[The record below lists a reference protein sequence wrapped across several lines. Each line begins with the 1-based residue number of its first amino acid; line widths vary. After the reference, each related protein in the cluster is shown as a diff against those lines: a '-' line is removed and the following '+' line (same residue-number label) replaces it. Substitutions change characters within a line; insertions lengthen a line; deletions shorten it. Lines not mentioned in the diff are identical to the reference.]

1 MARRSSD
8 DHSER
13 TCTVELP
20 DATVVTV
27 AVDTPLQ
34 TLLAPFDQ
42 NADDPIV
49 AALLNGEALDLS
61 APVEVGGAL
70 SAITLGTDAGIRC
83 YRQSLCFLLAH
94 AVIRAD
100 ASLHL
105 VIGHSLGN
113 GYYYSFTDAV
123 TDQQTLDRVAAEMES
138 IVKDDRPITRTILS
152 HRDAVHYFSAH
163 GMDETVLLLRHRNDP
178 RVCVHSCDGF
188 LDVAHGPLVPRTGL
202 LSRFALQKL
211 DHGFVLRYPP
221 HAAPQRLD
229 EYRHSPVLY
238 ATYQEYK
245 EWGRILGVTSAGR
258 LNQTV
263 VDGTV
268 SSFVRVN
275 EALHEKKIADIAAQI
290 RDRSDRVRAVLI
302 AGPSSSGKTT
312 FTKKLALQLSA
323 QGLLPIL
330 LSVDNY
336 FVDRDRTP
344 RDEHGEYDF
353 ESLRAI
359 DVDQLN
365 EHLVGIL
372 AGRAT
377 EIPRYDFK
385 SGSRTYRGDSIT
397 LSDTGV
403 LLVEGIHCLN
413 DALTERIPRE
423 QKFKVYISAL
433 TQLNLDDRNRIST
446 TDNRLIR
453 RMVRDHQFRGH
464 SAETT
469 LLMWPSVRRGER
481 ISIFP
486 FQDTADVAFNSALDY
501 EIGVLRKHAEPL
513 LRRVTP
519 DSVAYPEARRVL
531 AFMDNFTNIPDKYVP
546 EYSILREFIGDSG
559 FHY

>member
-1 MARRSSD
+1 MKTNRS
-8 DHSER
+8 EAIAKR

-27 AVDTPLQ
+27 AADTPLL
-34 TLLAPFDQ
+34 TLLAPFDHDS
-42 NADDPIV
+42 DDPVV

-61 APVEVGGAL
+61 AALEVGG
-70 SAITLGTDAGIRC
+70 TLAPIRLGSDAGIRC

-94 AVIRAD
+94 AVIRVD
-100 ASLHL
+100 ASLRL
-105 VIGHSLGN
+105 VVGHSLGN
-113 GYYYSFTDAV
+113 GYYYTFADAPAE
-123 TDQQTLDRVAAEMES
+123 QSILDRVAAEMES
-138 IVKDDRPITRTILS
+138 IVSADRQITRTILS

-163 GMDETVLLLRHRNDP
+163 GMDETVSLLRHRNDP

-188 LDVAHGPLVPRTGL
+188 LDVSHGPLVPRTGF

-211 DHGFVLRYPP
+211 DTGFVLRYPP
-221 HAAPQRLD
+221 HATPHELG

-290 RDRSDRVRAVLI
+290 RNKSDCVRVVLI

-323 QGLLPIL
+323 QGLRPIL

-344 RDEHGEYDF
+344 RDDDGEYDF

-359 DVDQLN
+359 DVDLLN
-365 EHLVGIL
+365 EHLIDIL
-372 AGRAT
+372 AGRKT
-377 EIPRYDFK
+377 DIPRYDFK
-385 SGSRTYRGDSIT
+385 SGSRTFRGDSIT
-397 LSDTGV
+397 LCDTGV

-481 ISIFP
+481 RSIFP
-486 FQDTADVAFNSALDY
+486 LQDTADVAFNSALDY
-501 EIGVLRKHAEPL
+501 ELGVLRTHAEPL
-513 LRRVTP
+513 LRRVIP
-519 DSVAYPEARRVL
+519 DSAAYPEARRVI
-531 AFMDNFTNIPDKYVP
+531 AFLDNFTNIPDKYVP